1 MRNSGKTKEQ
11 LIEEVATLKRR
22 VSVLEKRDA
31 ERKQAE
37 AELQL
42 AEARFRTIFENSA
55 VAITVTD
62 ENENIVSWNKF
73 AEVLLG
79 MGRKD
84 IHMKPVSHLYP
95 DEEWRR
101 IRAENVRQKGMQHHI
116 ETRIIRKDKQIIDA
130 DLSVSVLKGPDG
142 KVTGSIG
149 IMADITERKR
159 MEEEREALIKEL
171 QIVNQKLGQSNKEL
185 QDFAYVA
192 SHDLREPLR
201 KITSFGALLQ
211 ESLGGKLDE
220 DEQENLGFMIN
231 GASRMQAM
239 IDDLLSYSRVTTRAK
254 PFEQVDLNEV
264 IVDLKE
270 LELAALLDQ
279 MRGVVRIPEPL
290 PVVYGDPSQ
299 MHQLFQN
306 LIGNGLKFHRDGE
319 PPEVTIR
326 ANAAE
331 SNLIGLEVEDNGI
344 GIDEQYHDQV
354 FTMFKRLN
362 SRAYYDGT
370 GIGLAICQKIVHRH
384 GGDIGVRSAI
394 GEGSTF
400 WLKLPEVA
408 N

>member
-11 LIEEVATLKRR
+11 LIEEVAALQRR
-22 VSVLEKRDA
+22 VSGLEKRDA
-31 ERKQAE
+31 EREQAE

-42 AEARFRTIFENSA
+42 AEARFKTIFENSA

-84 IHMKPVSHLYP
+84 IHMKPVSYLYP

-231 GASRMQAM
+231 GAGRMQAM

-279 MRGVVRIPEPL
+279 MRGVVRVPEPL

-319 PPEVTIR
+319 LPEITIR

-400 WLKLPEVA
+400 WFKLPEVP